1 MIKQEAT
8 RQSRQTMLFQRQR
21 RNAKILSCGP
31 SWELI
36 LPPGFLAIRSFHLG
50 GIRGRGGRT
59 APNPWV
65 QHTVFY
71 LGVWNQKPSTEKESC
86 TDTRFMETVQGKKI
100 HGFHVIP
107 FWMQPFFTQQKLRD
121 RRQWRDKEKWGGAF
135 PGGPVVKNLPSNAGD
150 EGLIPGGGTNILQ
163 ATGQLS
169 LQVTT
174 TELVSHV

>member
-1 MIKQEAT
+1 ML
-8 RQSRQTMLFQRQR
+8 SR
-21 RNAKILSCGP
+21 GP

-50 GIRGRGGRT
+50 GIRGKGGRT
-59 APNPWV
+59 APNPWHRV

-71 LGVWNQKPSTEKESC
+71 LGTWNQKPSTEKESC
-86 TDTRFMETVQGKKI
+86 TDTRFMEAMQGKKI
-100 HGFHVIP
+100 YGLHIIP
-107 FWMQPFFTQQKLRD
+107 LWMQPFFTQQKLKEKIKEK
-121 RRQWRDKEKWGGAF
+121 DKEKWGGAF

-150 EGLIPGGGTNILQ
+150 EGLIPGGGTKLPQ

-174 TELVSHV
+174 TEPGSHI

>member
-1 MIKQEAT
+1 ML
-8 RQSRQTMLFQRQR
+8 SR
-21 RNAKILSCGP
+21 GP

-50 GIRGRGGRT
+50 GIRGKGGRT
-59 APNPWV
+59 APNPWHRV

-71 LGVWNQKPSTEKESC
+71 LGTWNQKPSTEKESC
-86 TDTRFMETVQGKKI
+86 TDTRFMEAMQGKKI
-100 HGFHVIP
+100 YGLHIIP
-107 FWMQPFFTQQKLRD
+107 LWMQPFFTQQKLREKIKEK
-121 RRQWRDKEKWGGAF
+121 DKEKWGGAF

-150 EGLIPGGGTNILQ
+150 EGLIPGGGTKMPQ

-174 TELVSHV
+174 TEPGSHM